1 MSKSAAAQKKKVS
14 FTKEV
19 TPEVDS
25 KSSKTNKSTTSSQQ
39 AQSSTLSPVTSPS
52 SISSSSKKGAS
63 FLLIPFHYILLVVSL
78 FKYYDILAN
87 VDQALLNSLVGL
99 IALQTVYGLLI
110 TMATGSAKPST
121 VSGSQKKKTKRI
133 PNSKKSAST
142 PTGID
147 ILLIILLVAISLG
160 LSIPLFTIL
169 VLFGAPISPEYNIK
183 NLYLSAHISLLTLF
197 PFLVYYRAKL
207 LKDFKLLFSAM
218 NQLNQMTIITF
229 GGLCGCWFGVLPIPL
244 DWDRDWQAWP
254 ITLLVGT
261 YIGAFVGGVVGYV
274 YDRFF

>member
-1 MSKSAAAQKKKVS
+1 MTKSASAQKKKVS
-14 FTKEV
+14 FIKEV

-25 KSSKTNKSTTSSQQ
+25 KSSKTNKSTSSQQ

-52 SISSSSKKGAS
+52 ISTSSKKGAS
-63 FLLIPFHYILLVVSL
+63 FLLIPFHYMLLVVSL
-78 FKYYDILAN
+78 FKYHDILAN
-87 VDQALLNSLVGL
+87 VEKALLNSLVGL

-110 TMATGSAKPST
+110 TITTGSSKTNTAPA
-121 VSGSQKKKTKRI
+121 SQKKKTKRI
-133 PNSKKSAST
+133 SNTKKSAST

-147 ILLIILLVAISLG
+147 ILLITVLLAISLV
-160 LSIPLFTIL
+160 LSVPFFAIL

-197 PFLVYYRAKL
+197 PFLVYYRTQL
-207 LKDFKLLFSAM
+207 LKDFKLLFSSM
-218 NQLNQMTIITF
+218 NQLNQVTIITF

-261 YIGAFVGGVVGYV
+261 YVGAFIGGVVGYIN
-274 YDRFF
+274 DRFF